1 MQFSIEK
8 RMVLPGLLCLGLLC
22 SAFLAASCRGVSAP
36 PDPPQGGGT
45 YALSYSQFTETVAPV
60 LTRLGCDA
68 GGDCHGGGIR
78 GTLELSPQSDKD
90 PAFDFT
96 QVSLQVNGYDP
107 AASPVLTKPLAE
119 DAGGAP
125 HGFEPFAD
133 TQDADYQTILAWIES
148 GSFQ

>member
-1 MQFSIEK
+1 
-8 RMVLPGLLCLGLLC
+8 V
-22 SAFLAASCRGVSAP
+22 ALAALPIVHWGCTSPSAP
-36 PDPPQGGGT
+36 PSPPAGGRQA
-45 YALSYSQFTETVAPV
+45 ALSFTQFEQVIEPILV
-60 LTRLGCDA
+60 RHGCDA